1 MPIPFSEIYHP
12 YHHAP
17 AAGPV
22 PRVRVSRSERQALH
36 AVPPRS
42 GRLRVLMV
50 TPFFGDGGGVGT
62 AAKELTLQ
70 LQSQQIEV
78 EVLHW
83 WPGFT
88 APLLIDNAAR
98 TIRLSSLKALLT
110 SGREY
115 DVLHFQSAAYG
126 SRVKGGLHALCQR
139 YPVPVMYTIHA
150 LAAYCAEAM
159 PALPALPHPGLANQL
174 ADQLEMMD
182 KAQAIVLL
190 TRDLLSLMGKHH
202 PQYLARCHVI
212 PNGTRQIGPC
222 PALLAAQ
229 QQARERFNP
238 HQQYPL
244 LLYLARIAREKGINE
259 LVRAMPE
266 LKRRHPDCKLI
277 IAGGVANTIANEV
290 ANEVTNPA
298 GSLDHTTLLRAA
310 LHAHGLREGRDFA
323 FAGWVDGARKTALLD
338 LADMVVMPSYYEH
351 MPLTALEAMARRKLV
366 LLSDVV
372 GVRHCF
378 HTRSKA
384 RRSVLPI
391 ADGRNPQALVEAVG
405 QALAAPQEMQAIAA
419 RGYRQV
425 QRHYNWRKV
434 ARRWINLYQSHFV
447 QGNLHEHLN

>member
-17 AAGPV
+17 VSASGNL
-22 PRVRVSRSERQALH
+22 PRVRVSRAERQALH

-62 AAKELTLQ
+62 AAKELTQQ
-70 LQSQQIEV
+70 LQSEQIEV

-126 SRVKGGLHALCQR
+126 KRVKGGLHSLCQR

-150 LAAYCAEAM
+150 LAAYCGEALHGL
-159 PALPALPHPGLANQL
+159 APGFANQL

-190 TRDLLSLMGKHH
+190 TRDLLALMGKHH

-222 PALLAAQ
+222 PALAAAQ

-238 HQQYPL
+238 QQQFPL
-244 LLYLARIAREKGINE
+244 LLYLSRIAREKGINE

-277 IAGGVANTIANEV
+277 IAGNIDECIDEYIDENNGKNAESVGHA
-290 ANEVTNPA
+290 
-298 GSLDHTTLLRAA
+298 TLIRAELNRYD
-310 LHAHGLREGRDFA
+310 LHEGRDFA
-323 FAGWVDGARKTALLD
+323 FAGWVDGAPKTALLD
-338 LADMVVMPSYYEH
+338 LADMVLMPSYYEH

-366 LLSDVV
+366 LLSDVA

-378 HTRSKA
+378 HTRNPA

-391 ADGRNPQALVEAVG
+391 SDGRNPQALVEAVG
-405 QALAAPQEMQAIAA
+405 QALAAPQEMQAIVA

-425 QRHYNWRKV
+425 QRRFNWRKV
-434 ARRWINLYQSHFV
+434 ARRWINLYQSHLG
-447 QGNLHEHLN
+447 QTHLNHTHFL

>member
-17 AAGPV
+17 AAASGPAA
-22 PRVRVSRSERQALH
+22 RVRVSRAERQALH

-83 WPGFT
+83 WPGFS
-88 APLLIDNAAR
+88 APLLIDHAAR
-98 TIRLSSLKALLT
+98 TIRLSSLKALLA

-115 DVLHFQSAAYG
+115 DLLHFQSAAYG
-126 SRVKGGLHALCQR
+126 RRVKGGLHALCQR

-159 PALPALPHPGLANQL
+159 PAPGFANQL

-222 PALLAAQ
+222 PALATAQ

-238 HQQYPL
+238 QQQYPL

-277 IAGGVANTIANEV
+277 IAGGVANHAE
-290 ANEVTNPA
+290 A
-298 GSLDHTTLLRAA
+298 LDHTTLLRAA
-310 LHAHGLREGRDFA
+310 LHAHGLHEGRDFA
-323 FAGWVDGARKTALLD
+323 FAGWVDGAPKTALLD

-378 HTRSKA
+378 QTRSKA

-391 ADGRNPQALVEAVG
+391 CDGRNPQALVEAVG